1 MLGPDMRTVLFN
13 SYADIP
19 ATDWD
24 RLVASAAAAQ
34 PFLQHSF
41 LAGLERSGSTTAHTG
56 WTPQILTLWDDDSL
70 QAAMPMYAKSHSMGE
85 FVFDWSWA
93 DAYAR
98 HNLEYYPK
106 LLAAVPFSPVQGPR
120 LLAATPEAR
129 SALLTAALTHAEQ
142 NAFSS
147 LHILFPEPAE
157 LPLLEEQGLLIRRGV
172 QFHWQ
177 NPGYRDFED
186 FLAALTR
193 DKRKKIK
200 QERRRVGEAGITFQL
215 LTGAQITSEH
225 LAFAYTCYANTY
237 AVRGRHPYLEPA
249 FFGYLGAAMAEH
261 LLLVIA
267 LRDDGDTKTPIAMA
281 LNIYDQDT
289 LWGRYW
295 GCIESIPCLHFETCY
310 YQAIEFCIARGI
322 KLFEGGAQGEHKLA
336 RGFMPVTTYSAHWV
350 AHPQFRDAIAH
361 FLQRETDGIA
371 EYVDELNEHAPF
383 RNDK

>member
-1 MLGPDMRTVLFN
+1 MRTVLFN
-13 SYADIP
+13 SYDAIP
-19 ATDWD
+19 AADWD
-24 RLVASAAAAQ
+24 RLVTAAAASQ
-34 PFLQHSF
+34 PFLQHGF
-41 LAGLERSGSTTAHTG
+41 LAGLEHSGSATASTG
-56 WTPQILTLWDDDSL
+56 WAPQILTQWEGDSL

-93 DAYAR
+93 EAYAR

-106 LLAAVPFSPVQGPR
+106 LVAAVPFSPVQGSR
-120 LLAATPEAR
+120 LLAVDAAAR
-129 SALLTAALTHAEQ
+129 TALLAAALAHAEEH
-142 NAFSS
+142 AFSS

-157 LPLLEEQGLLIRRGV
+157 LPLLEQQGLLIRQGV

-177 NPGYRDFED
+177 NPGYRNFEE

-193 DKRKKIK
+193 DKRKKIR
-200 QERRRVGEAGITFQL
+200 QERRRVMEAGISFKQ
-215 LTGAQITSEH
+215 LTGAQITSKH

-261 LLLVIA
+261 VLLVIA
-267 LRDDGDTKTPIAMA
+267 LRDGEPIAMA

-295 GCIESIPCLHFETCY
+295 GCIENIPCLHFDTCY

-350 AHPQFRDAIAH
+350 ADTKFRDAIAH
-361 FLQRETDGIA
+361 FLQRETHGIA

-383 RNDK
+383 KQES